1 MTRWMKRWGWIGGLV
16 FLAIPAT
23 AATLTGKFGTLSGTI
38 TTATAT
44 TDTILVDGQSSL
56 VVYIANAGT
65 TIGTTVAQ
73 CQQSGDGAGWTNV
86 GSTAAAV
93 GVICNVTNP
102 VGFYRVNVT
111 TCTGCT
117 LVIGYRSAHA
127 Q

>member
-1 MTRWMKRWGWIGGLV
+1 MALTV
-16 FLAIPAT
+16 PATAT
-23 AATLTGKFGTLSGTI
+23 AATLTGKFATLSGTV

-44 TDTILVDGQSSL
+44 TDTIMVDGQASL
-56 VVYIANAGT
+56 VVYIANTGT
-65 TIGTTVAQ
+65 TIGTTSAT

-86 GSTAAAV
+86 GSAATAV

-111 TCTGCT
+111 TCTGCA
-117 LVIGYRSAHA
+117 LVIGYRSAHP